1 VSLDHLAGALERWSI
16 RDETTVPVGSLTF
29 DSVQDFFSIGERVA
43 GVQVTPAAA
52 MQVSAVFA
60 CVRLIAGAIAALP
73 LPIFER
79 LEDSRRPTKH
89 ELWWLLNEQPNEYM
103 TAAAMWEYL
112 VASQLLYGD
121 GFAVLRRNANNR
133 ITGIIPVDPRAVSI
147 RTIRTGRWD
156 YRQIY
161 GVADSKETLGVEARD
176 MLHLPGLGFNGERSM
191 SVIQHAART
200 AIGVAIA
207 ADQQSASTFTSGLQP
222 RMTLEAPAGK
232 NLTEEQVDQLR
243 RQFVERYGPIDANGR
258 TQSALPLVLAG
269 GIQAKPLSISPVDAQ
284 LIEARKFQVIDI
296 ARAFGVPPFMIGENE
311 KTSSWGSGIEQ
322 QSLGFVK
329 YTLQPHLRRIEQELN
344 RKIWP
349 VRERFFTEFNVN
361 GLLRGDAKS
370 RAEYYRQA
378 LGGNNGP
385 GWMTVNEVRD
395 LENLEEVDGADELF
409 TTQAQTNANP
419 DVPSADGTDP
429 QQSDGEAGVQPADVG
444 S

>member
-1 VSLDHLAGALERWSI
+1 MNLDHLARAIARWNV
-16 RDETTVPVGSLTF
+16 RDEVIPVGSLTV
-29 DSVQDFFSIGERVA
+29 DNVQDFFSIPAPVA
-43 GVQVTPAAA
+43 GVSVTPAAA

-79 LEDSRRPTKH
+79 QHDSRRPTKH
-89 ELWWLLNEQPNEYM
+89 EIWWLLNEQPNEYM
-103 TAAAMWEYL
+103 TAAAFWEYV

-121 GFAVLRRNANNR
+121 GFAVIRRNVNNR
-133 ITGIIPVDPRAVSI
+133 ITGLIPVDPRSVSI
-147 RTIRTGRWD
+147 KTERIGRWD

-161 GVADSKETLGVEARD
+161 AVADGRETLGVAASD
-176 MLHLPGLGFNGERSM
+176 MLQFPGLGFNGERSM

-200 AIGVAIA
+200 SIGVAIA

-222 RMTLEAPAGK
+222 RMTLEAPSGLK
-232 NLTEEQVDQLR
+232 LNEEQVDQLR
-243 RQFVERYGPIDANGR
+243 RQFVERYGPVDANGR
-258 TQSALPLVLAG
+258 QQSALPLVLAG

-329 YTLQPHLRRIEQELN
+329 YTLQPHLRRMEQELN

-385 GWMTVNEVRD
+385 GWMTVNEVRG
-395 LENLEEVDGADELF
+395 LENLEEVEDGDELF
-409 TTQAQTNANP
+409 TTQVSTDAQGN
-419 DVPSADGTDP
+419 VPSPDGADP
-429 QQSDGEAGVQPADVG
+429 EQPDGEAGVQPPGVG
-444 S
+444 E